1 MLPLVRLT
9 LTGLTWGCRAMGA
22 LGAVVVVAIAAIS
35 TLCLIAL
42 VIARALCRG
51 GVRAVVVGVL
61 CTRGAGS
68 RTSRVHLLLLF
79 GDDEDAS
86 ASCWGP

>member
-22 LGAVVVVAIAAIS
+22 LGAVVVIAIAAIS

-42 VIARALCRG
+42 VVARAL
-51 GVRAVVVGVL
+51 
-61 CTRGAGS
+61 
-68 RTSRVHLLLLF
+68 
-79 GDDEDAS
+79 
-86 ASCWGP
+86 